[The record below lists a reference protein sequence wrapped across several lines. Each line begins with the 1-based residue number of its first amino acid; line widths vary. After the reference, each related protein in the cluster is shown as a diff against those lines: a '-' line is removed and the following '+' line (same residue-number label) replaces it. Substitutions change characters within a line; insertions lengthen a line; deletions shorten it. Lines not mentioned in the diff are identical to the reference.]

1 MNEHIK
7 NKHMGRRFICP
18 VCSIDCTATSS
29 LERHMK
35 HFHQVEKEP
44 NTSLTE
50 HEHFVAGEEIVLSQ
64 DALLAKIKN
73 LEKTLE
79 AKNKEIADLKK
90 TLKKP
95 QKKK

>member
-18 VCSIDCTATSS
+18 VCSTDCTATSS

-35 HFHQVEKEP
+35 RFHQVKKEP
-44 NTSLTE
+44 NTSQ
-50 HEHFVAGEEIVLSQ
+50 IVLSQ

-79 AKNKEIADLKK
+79 AKNKEIADLKEAVK
-90 TLKKP
+90 KPLKK
-95 QKKK
+95 KGY